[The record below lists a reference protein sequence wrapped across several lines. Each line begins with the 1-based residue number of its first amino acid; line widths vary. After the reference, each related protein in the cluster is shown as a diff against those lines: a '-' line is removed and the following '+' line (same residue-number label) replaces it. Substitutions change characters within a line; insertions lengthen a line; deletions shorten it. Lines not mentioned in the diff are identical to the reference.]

1 MEADMNIYGDN
12 TAQLAKG
19 QVHCRDPRYGD
30 LRLCGATNS
39 PSSDVGTIGNMPRP
53 DKSLEPPS
61 KTETTSLGI
70 ELRTSLGILQAFD
83 ALSECSFS

>member
-1 MEADMNIYGDN
+1 MKADMNIYGDN

-70 ELRTSLGILQAFD
+70 ELRTSFGHTTGFRCT
-83 ALSECSFS
+83 S